1 MRKTILRTLETFT
14 FILFLAGCA
23 TTGLPDGQSAWAER
37 TLKQLI
43 LREKIA
49 QMMIYHMNMRYLNE
63 DNSQWKEIESLLKT
77 DGIGGIHL
85 WFGEV
90 GVSLTQMNQMQRMSK
105 VPILFDADIE
115 YGLGPRFPGST
126 PLPPL
131 MALAATG
138 DPQMA
143 FEAGRIAGEEGR
155 AVGILWNF
163 SPVVDVNNNPDNPII
178 NTRAFGDNPEIVSQ
192 YGIAFMNG
200 MRSEGMLSTAKHFP
214 GHGDTYTDSHRSLA
228 EIPSDSSRL
237 WSLELAPFK
246 AMIDAGVDAI
256 MVAHVHAPDYQP
268 EADVPSTLS
277 KFWVTD
283 ILKNRLGF
291 QGAVVTDA
299 MGMGG
304 ITTRY
309 SDAYALIAAINAG
322 CDVII
327 QNHHFK
333 ESVDIVERAVKNG
346 EISEERINDA
356 ALKMLKL
363 KAKVGLHRQ
372 RFVEEAFTKTHF
384 GSKTN
389 LALANRMAARSVT
402 LVKNEG
408 PFLPLDPE
416 AQDSL
421 YVVDIYSRETHHT
434 RSAFAWQ
441 LIQAGLPIISRQVDE
456 SDREIYLNGL
466 LAEIPK
472 DARVILTA
480 FSTPRAWR
488 GAIYLTPRQ
497 TRFVQ
502 RLTEKTKNLLLVS
515 FGNPYLIRS
524 FPDVPNY
531 MVNYKDQTFLQ
542 VAAANAVLGRTAIS
556 GHLPVAIPGI
566 AESGAGL
573 ELPANPQ
580 VVRHEELPA
589 PPTLKR
595 VLASE
600 VNLDPTPVFQLL
612 DEAVADSAWPGGVLL
627 AAKDGKIFIHRG
639 FGYHTYAKKTPTRIG
654 NIFDLASITKVIAT
668 TSAAMKLVESGEL
681 NLDQP
686 VVDIL
691 PDFTGSTPEQ
701 SAMKSR
707 VTIRHLLTHTAGLPP
722 FRAFYKMP
730 GTATSR
736 MDSVLRT
743 DLIYSPGDSTV
754 YSDIGMITLGKIVE
768 TLTGKS
774 LDQFTADSIFTPL
787 GMVSTGFNP
796 PSTRMRRIVPTE
808 YSDEEGGF
816 IRGHVHDENAYSLG
830 GVAGHAGLFSTAY
843 DLARFSQMMLN
854 GGVLDDERIFQ
865 EETIR
870 LFTTPAKVVPGSS
883 RCLGWDSPEGK
894 ASGGIYLSDSS
905 YGHTGF
911 TGTSLW
917 IDPENHCF
925 VILLTN
931 AVHPDRKYKYPN
943 YFDWRQRIHSAVYE
957 AMGITTPNP
966 RLELRDRWQ

>member
-1 MRKTILRTLETFT
+1 MRKSLAAILGYLTLLIWLT
-14 FILFLAGCA
+14 GCA
-23 TTGLPDGQSAWAER
+23 ATGTHEGRTGWAEK
-37 TLKQLI
+37 TLKRLT

-49 QMMIYHMNMRYLNE
+49 QMMIYHMNMRYLNA
-63 DNSQWKEIESLLKT
+63 DSPQWKTIETLLKS

-90 GVSLTQMNQMQRMSK
+90 GVSLTQMNRMQEMSK

-115 YGLGPRFPGST
+115 YGLGSRFPGAT

-131 MALAATG
+131 MALTATG
-138 DPQMA
+138 DPQLA
-143 FEAGRIAGEEGR
+143 YEAGRIAGEEGQ
-155 AVGILWNF
+155 AVGIRWNF

-178 NTRAFGDNPEIVSQ
+178 NTRSFGDNPEIVSR
-192 YGIAFMNG
+192 YGKAFMDG
-200 MRSEGMLSTAKHFP
+200 MHSAGMLATAKHFP
-214 GHGDTYTDSHRSLA
+214 GHGDTRTDSHRALA

-246 AMIDAGVDAI
+246 AMIDAGVDAV

-291 QGAVVTDA
+291 KGAVVTDA

-309 SDAYALIAAINAG
+309 SDTYALIAAINAG
-322 CDVII
+322 CDIII
-327 QNHHFK
+327 QNHHFR
-333 ESVDIVERAVKNG
+333 ESVDIVEQAVKEG
-346 EISEERINDA
+346 QISEERINDA
-356 ALKMLKL
+356 ALKMLIL
-363 KAKVGLHRQ
+363 KEKAGLHRR
-372 RFVEEAFTKTHF
+372 RFVDDSFTKTHF
-384 GSKTN
+384 GSRAN
-389 LALANRMAARSVT
+389 RELANRMAERSVT
-402 LVKNEG
+402 LVKNDG
-408 PFLPLDPE
+408 PFLPLDTL
-416 AQDSL
+416 AKDSI
-421 YVVDIYSRETHHT
+421 YVIDIYSREHAHYQSSFSQ
-434 RSAFAWQ
+434 R
-441 LIQAGLPIISRQVDE
+441 LEREGLPLISRQIDE
-456 SDREIYLNGL
+456 SDGEIYLEGL
-466 LAEIPK
+466 LAEIP
-472 DARVILTA
+472 DSAQIILTS

-497 TRFVQ
+497 TDFVR
-502 RLTEKTKNLLLVS
+502 RLMEKTNRILLVS

-524 FPDVPNY
+524 FPEIPNY
-531 MVNYKDQTFLQ
+531 MVNYKDQDFLQ
-542 VAAANAVLGRTAIS
+542 VAAANAVLGQTAIS
-556 GHLPVAIPGI
+556 GRLPVAIPGI
-566 AESGAGL
+566 SASGAGL
-573 ELPANPQ
+573 NLPARP
-580 VVRHEELPA
+580 VDFRPDTPPSVPA
-589 PPTLKR
+589 LKR

-600 VNLDPTPVFQLL
+600 LNLDPTPVYQLME
-612 DEAVADSAWPGGVLL
+612 DAIADSAWPGAVLL
-627 AAKDGKIFIHRG
+627 SAKDGKIFIHQG

-668 TSAAMKLVESGEL
+668 TSAAMKLVESGQL

-691 PDFTGSTPEQ
+691 PDFIGSTPEQ
-701 SAMKSR
+701 SALKSR

-730 GTATSR
+730 GTPASR
-736 MDSVLRT
+736 MDSVLHT
-743 DLIYSPGDSTV
+743 DLIYPPGDSTV

-768 TLTGKS
+768 TITGMT

-787 GMVSTGFNP
+787 GMASTGFNP
-796 PSTRMRRIVPTE
+796 PPTRMRRIVPTE
-808 YSDEEGGF
+808 YSAEEGGF

-854 GGVLDDERIFQ
+854 GGILDGERIFRP
-865 EETIR
+865 ETIR
-870 LFTTPAKVVPGSS
+870 LFTTPANVVPGSS
-883 RCLGWDSPEGK
+883 RCLGWDRPEGE

-905 YGHTGF
+905 FGHTGF

-917 IDPENHCF
+917 IDPENNCF

-931 AVHPDRKYKYPN
+931 AVHPDRTYKYPN
-943 YFDWRQRIHSAVYE
+943 YFEWRQRIHSAVYE
-957 AMGITTPNP
+957 VMGFTTPNP
-966 RLELRDRWQ
+966 RLELKDRWK